1 MSLCKMYNRVHIN
14 YSHLQIELNR
24 GKTLIKLV
32 NVLLTIRIELINIM
46 RGFQAGTK
54 NSQSI
59 HLD

>member
-24 GKTLIKLV
+24 EKTLIKLV
-32 NVLLTIRIELINIM
+32 NVLSTIRIELINIM

>member
-32 NVLLTIRIELINIM
+32 NVLSTIRIELINIM
-46 RGFQAGTK
+46 RGFQAVTK